1 MTAFEKE
8 VLDRLARIEENQKRD
23 YRLLNGNGHPGL
35 IDKCDDL
42 DRRIVTLE
50 AERTAEAKS
59 HHKFLAFIGWLATT
73 AIALY
78 AAIFRN

>member
-23 YRLLNGNGHPGL
+23 YKLINGNGHPGL

-42 DRRIVTLE
+42 DKRVVTLE
-50 AERTAEAKS
+50 AERQTEAKS
-59 HHKFLAFIGWLATT
+59 HHKFIMFLGWVATT
-73 AIALY
+73 VIALY
-78 AAIFRN
+78 AAIFKN